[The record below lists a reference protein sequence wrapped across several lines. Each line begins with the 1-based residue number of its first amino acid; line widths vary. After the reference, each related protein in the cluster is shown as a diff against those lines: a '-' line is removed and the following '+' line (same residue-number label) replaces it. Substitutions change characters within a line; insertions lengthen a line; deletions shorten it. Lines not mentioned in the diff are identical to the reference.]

1 MSQLTPQP
9 EPCGNSNPERS
20 SHREQAEK
28 AYPTEKL
35 QNMVIWIEQDS
46 TTQPDEYLEE
56 CNTHQNGE

>member
-1 MSQLTPQP
+1 MSQMTPQP
-9 EPCGNSNPERS
+9 EPSGNPAPEHS
-20 SHREQAEK
+20 SDREKAEK
-28 AYPTEKL
+28 AYPTDKL